1 MLVLAGPLCAAT
13 RYVALNGGNQPPYTS
28 WADAAR
34 TIQDAVNIADDGDEI
49 LVAEGVYNAGGAVVG
64 TVSNRVA
71 LLKAVS
77 VRAVSGPGA
86 TVICGVPYDFSAYVG
101 LRCAG

>member
-1 MLVLAGPLCAAT
+1 MKMLFCCVLCMVGPLCAVT
-13 RYVALNGGNQPPYTS
+13 RYVALSGGNQPPYTS

-64 TVSNRVA
+64 TVA
-71 LLKAVS
+71 IAW
-77 VRAVSGPGA
+77 
-86 TVICGVPYDFSAYVG
+86 
-101 LRCAG
+101 RCSKR